1 MLKRPTRRLLGHS
14 AGTAFLEDAT
24 VARFIDELK
33 RTHDAG
39 ALRATD
45 IGKEVVLFGWVQNR
59 RDHGSIVFVDLRDR
73 EGVTQVVFDPETSP
87 DAHAVADQLRG
98 EWVIG
103 VRGVVRS
110 RGEQFSKKE
119 NKMVSAANPNLPTG
133 EIEVSA
139 LEATIF
145 NKAETPPFAIE
156 DQSDT
161 REEVRLEYRYLD
173 LRRAPLQRALRL
185 RHRINQAT
193 RNYLT
198 AQGCLEIE
206 TPFLVKY
213 TPGGARNFL
222 VPSRLHAGKFYALAE
237 SPQLF
242 KQLFMVAGYERYFQ
256 IVRCFR
262 DEDLRLDRQPEF
274 TQIDIELSFVNQD
287 DVFSVV
293 EGLVFEIWKAAGID
307 LTELYPERR
316 FPRLRFDT
324 SMNLYGNDKPDL
336 RFDMPHVDLTDLIVE
351 HGGGGVPFW
360 QPLAEKFKSGAYRR
374 DLPPEI
380 VKALVVP
387 ASVNLS
393 RTEADKLEQLA
404 KSMGAGGLARAKVGP
419 DGLWT
424 QSPLAKSVTPELA
437 RAINAATGAKD
448 GDLLIFQFGRTS
460 LVHTVMANLRVHL
473 AKKLGLIPE
482 VGHGGKWNFLW
493 VVEPPLFE
501 YDEDHKR
508 WAAAHHA
515 FTRPHDDHVDLIES
529 DPGKVLCYR
538 YDLVL
543 NGFEIAGG
551 SIRLHDPN
559 VQARVFKALGIG
571 DQEAQEKFG
580 FLLSALRYGAPPH
593 GGIALGM
600 DRVAMLL
607 SGTDSIR
614 DVIAFPKTQKGT
626 DLMSDAPSP
635 VSPTQLAE
643 LRVRTIQDAG

>member
-1 MLKRPTRRLLGHS
+1 M
-14 AGTAFLEDAT
+14 
-24 VARFIDELK
+24 ARFIDELK

-39 ALRATD
+39 ALRASD
-45 IGKEVVLFGWVQNR
+45 IGKEVVLFGWVQSR

-87 DAHAVADQLRG
+87 DAHTVADQLRA

-103 VRGVVRS
+103 LRGVVRS

-119 NKMVSAANPNLPTG
+119 GKMISAANPNLPTG
-133 EIEVSA
+133 EIEVSV

-145 NKAETPPFAIE
+145 NRAETPPFAIE

-161 REEVRLEYRYLD
+161 REEVRLEHRYLD
-173 LRRAPLQRALRL
+173 LRRAPLQRALRM
-185 RHRINQAT
+185 RHDVNQAT
-193 RNYLT
+193 RRYLT
-198 AQGCLEIE
+198 DQGCLEIE

-242 KQLFMVAGYERYFQ
+242 KQLFMVAGFDKYFQ

-262 DEDLRLDRQPEF
+262 DEDLRVDRQPEF

-287 DVFSVV
+287 DVFRLV
-293 EGLVFEIWKAAGID
+293 EGLIFAIWKASGID
-307 LTELYPERR
+307 LEKIYPEKR
-316 FPRLRFDT
+316 FPRLRFDE
-324 SMNLYGNDKPDL
+324 SMEKYGNDKPDL
-336 RFDMPHVDLTDLIVE
+336 RFGLEHVDLTDLVIQ
-351 HGGGGVPFW
+351 HGGGGVPFF
-360 QPLAEKFKSGAYRR
+360 QPLAEKYASGAYRR

-380 VKALVVP
+380 VKAIRVP
-387 ASVNLS
+387 ASANLS
-393 RTEADKLEQLA
+393 RTDTDKLEQLA
-404 KSMGAGGLARAKVGP
+404 KSMGAAGLARAKVGA
-419 DGLWT
+419 DGAWT
-424 QSPLAKSVTPELA
+424 QSPLAKSITPELC
-437 RAINAATGAKD
+437 RAINQACGAAE

-473 AKKLGLIPE
+473 GKKLGLIPE
-482 VGHGGKWNFLW
+482 VGHGGVWNFLW
-493 VVEPPLFE
+493 VVDPPLFE
-501 YDEDHKR
+501 YDEDSKR

-515 FTRPHDDHVDLIES
+515 FTRPHDEHVPLIDS

-551 SIRLHDPN
+551 SIRLHDPE
-559 VQARVFKALGIG
+559 VQSRVFKALGIG
-571 DQEAQEKFG
+571 DREAQEKFG

-607 SGTDSIR
+607 SGTESIR

-635 VSPTQLAE
+635 VSPHQLAE
-643 LRVRTIQDAG
+643 LRVRTISEG